1 MTLSRLAPAIPS
13 AGDVMAE
20 TVIHHILRR
29 LNEIGVD
36 DVFGV
41 AGDYAFPVN
50 DAIVEHPAITWVG
63 CCNELN
69 AGYAAD
75 GYARMRGVG
84 AVCTTYGVG
93 ELAAMS
99 AIAGSYAEHLAV
111 FHLVG
116 SPNLPT
122 QEGRALVHHT
132 LGDGEFDLFHKMAE
146 PVVCAS
152 AVMTPQNTA
161 AETERL
167 IAEALYH
174 RRPVYMAIPSDVADT
189 PVLGTAASHNPAT
202 SDPPSLAAATDAV
215 AAVLNNAGQACVLP
229 GVLLRRLRLQDAA
242 TAFIDAWGLPFAT
255 MFADKSVLGEDRPHY
270 IGMYTGRL
278 GSEPVRAFVESCDAV
293 VMIGAMLTDGNTA
306 GHTVGLDPSKT
317 ITIDHHRTT
326 VGSTMYR
333 NVEMADLLAQVSERI
348 TKQAQPPAI
357 TPETLGP
364 IVGGG
369 EDPIT
374 ADALYP
380 RLADFFRPDDVI
392 MTDTGTSS
400 LGLTFAQLPSGAEFH
415 NQTLWASIGWATPA
429 AFGAAAGAQD
439 RRLILITGE
448 GAHQMTAQ
456 EISQFDRH
464 GLRPIVLVL
473 NNSGYLSER
482 MLCKDMALGYN
493 DIAAWNYAE
502 LPHALGCQRWFTA
515 RVRSCG
521 LLDDALKT
529 AGQADGAAYI
539 EIITDPYEAP
549 PMYRKLHENVKSFY
563 NIH

>member
-1 MTLSRLAPAIPS
+1 
-13 AGDVMAE
+13 MAE
-20 TVIHHILRR
+20 AVIQYVLRR

-50 DAIVEHPAITWVG
+50 DAIVEHPAIDWIG

-116 SPNLPT
+116 TPNLPT

-132 LGDGEFDLFHKMAE
+132 LGNGEFDLFHKMAE
-146 PVVCAS
+146 PIVCAS
-152 AVMTPQNTA
+152 AIMTPQNA
-161 AETERL
+161 VSETERL

-174 RRPVYMAIPSDVADT
+174 RRPVYMAFPSDVADM
-189 PVLGTAASHNPAT
+189 PVLGVAPSASAPS
-202 SDPPSLAAATDAV
+202 SDPASLAAATDAV
-215 AAVLNNAGQACVLP
+215 SAALNNAGQACVLP
-229 GVLLRRLRLQDAA
+229 GILLRRLALQGAA
-242 TAFIDAWGLPFAT
+242 AAFIDSCGLAFAT
-255 MFADKSVLGEDRPHY
+255 MFADKSVLGEDHPNY
-270 IGMYTGRL
+270 IGMYAGRL
-278 GSEPVRAFVESCDAV
+278 MGEPVRAFVESCDAV
-293 VMIGAMLTDGNTA
+293 VLIGAMLTDGNTA
-306 GHTVGLDPSKT
+306 GHTVRLDPDKT

-326 VGSTMYR
+326 VGPVQYR
-333 NVEMADLLAQVSERI
+333 NVEMADILTQLSGRTTKRAQR
-348 TKQAQPPAI
+348 PAI

-369 EDPIT
+369 EDQIT
-374 ADALYP
+374 VDALYP
-380 RLADFFRPDDVI
+380 RVANFFRPGDVI

-400 LGLTFAQLPSGAEFH
+400 LGLAFAQLPKGAEFH

-429 AFGAAAGAQD
+429 AFGAAIGAPD

-448 GAHQMTAQ
+448 GAHQMTVQ
-456 EISQFDRH
+456 EICQYGRL
-464 GLRPIVLVL
+464 GLRPIILVL

-482 MLCKDMALGYN
+482 MLCKDMGLAYN
-493 DIAAWNYAE
+493 DVAAWNYAA
-502 LPHALGCQRWFTA
+502 LPNALGCEGWLTA
-515 RVRSCG
+515 RVSSCG
-521 LLDDALKT
+521 MLDDALKT
-529 AGQADGAAYI
+529 AEQADGAVYI
-539 EIITDPYEAP
+539 EVITDAYEAP
-549 PMYRKLHENVKSFY
+549 PMYKKLHENVKSFY

>member
-1 MTLSRLAPAIPS
+1 
-13 AGDVMAE
+13 MAE
-20 TVIHHILRR
+20 TVIQYVLRR

-50 DAIVEHPAITWVG
+50 DAIAEHPVVNWIG

-99 AIAGSYAEHLAV
+99 AIAGAYAEHLPV

-116 SPNLPT
+116 TPNLAT
-122 QEGRALVHHT
+122 EEGRALVHHT
-132 LGDGEFDLFHKMAE
+132 LGTGEFDLFHRMAE
-146 PVVCAS
+146 PIVCAS
-152 AVMTPQNTA
+152 AVMTPQNVA

-167 IAEALYH
+167 IAAALYH
-174 RRPVYMAIPSDVADT
+174 RRPVYMAIASDVADM
-189 PVLGTAASHNPAT
+189 PVLGGAPAVSVPI
-202 SDPPSLAAATDAV
+202 SDPESLAAAADAV
-215 AAVLNNAGQACVLP
+215 AAALNGAGQACVLP
-229 GVLLRRLRLQDAA
+229 GLLLRRLGLQAAAGAFLDASC
-242 TAFIDAWGLPFAT
+242 LPFAT
-255 MFADKSVLGEDRPHY
+255 MFADKSVLGEDHPGY
-270 IGMYTGRL
+270 IGMYAGRL
-278 GSEPVRAFVESCDAV
+278 MGEPVRAFVESCDV
-293 VMIGAMLTDGNTA
+293 VVLIGAMLTDGNTA
-306 GHTVGLDPSKT
+306 GHTVRLEPAKT
-317 ITIDHHRTT
+317 INIDHHRVT
-326 VGSTMYR
+326 VGPKVYR
-333 NVEMADLLAQVSERI
+333 NVEIAEILAQLPGRV
-348 TKQAQPPAI
+348 TKRAQRPAI
-357 TPETLGP
+357 APETLGP

-380 RLADFFRPDDVI
+380 RCAGFFRPSDVI
-392 MTDTGTSS
+392 ITDTGTSS
-400 LGLTFAQLPSGAEFH
+400 LGLAFAQLPKGAEFH

-429 AFGAAAGAQD
+429 AFGAAVGASD
-439 RRLILITGE
+439 RRVILMTGE
-448 GAHQMTAQ
+448 GAHQMTVQ
-456 EISQFDRH
+456 EISQFGRH

-482 MLCKDMALGYN
+482 MLCKDMALAYN
-493 DIAAWNYAE
+493 DIAAWSYAE
-502 LPHALGCQRWFTA
+502 LPHAMGCQGWFNA

-521 LLDDALKT
+521 VLDDALKT
-529 AGQADGAAYI
+529 AEQADGASYI
-539 EIITDPYEAP
+539 EVVTDAYEAP
-549 PMYRKLHENVKSFY
+549 PMYKKLHQNVKSFY

>member
-1 MTLSRLAPAIPS
+1 MS
-13 AGDVMAE
+13 E
-20 TVIHHILRR
+20 TVIQYILRR

-41 AGDYAFPVN
+41 AGDYSFRVN
-50 DAIVEHPAITWVG
+50 DAIVEHPAINWIG

-116 SPNLPT
+116 TPNLPT

-132 LGDGEFDLFHKMAE
+132 LGNGEFDLFHRMAE
-146 PVVCAS
+146 PIVCAS
-152 AVMTPQNTA
+152 AVMTPQNVA
-161 AETERL
+161 SETERL
-167 IAEALYH
+167 IAAALYH
-174 RRPVYMAIPSDVADT
+174 RRPVYMAIASDVADA
-189 PVLGTAASHNPAT
+189 PVLGGAGSVSAPT
-202 SDPPSLAAATDAV
+202 SDPESLAAATDAV
-215 AAVLNNAGQACVLP
+215 AEALNNAGRACVLP
-229 GVLLRRLRLQDAA
+229 GVLVRRLGLQASAAAFVDAS
-242 TAFIDAWGLPFAT
+242 GLPFAT
-255 MFADKSVLGEDRPHY
+255 MFADKSVLGEDHSNY
-270 IGMYTGRL
+270 IGMYAGRL
-278 GSEPVRAFVESCDAV
+278 MGEPVRAFVESCDVV

-306 GHTVGLDPSKT
+306 GHTVRLDPDKT
-317 ITIDHHRTT
+317 INIGHHRTT
-326 VGSTMYR
+326 VGPTVYR
-333 NVEMADLLAQVSERI
+333 NVEIADILAQLPGRI
-348 TKQAQPPAI
+348 TKRAGRPVIA
-357 TPETLGP
+357 PEALGP

-380 RLADFFRPDDVI
+380 RWANFFRPGDVI

-400 LGLTFAQLPSGAEFH
+400 VGLAFAQLPEGAELH

-429 AFGAAAGAQD
+429 AFGAAIGAPD

-456 EISQFDRH
+456 EISQFGRH
-464 GLRPIVLVL
+464 GLRPIVFVL

-482 MLCKDMALGYN
+482 LLCKDMALAYN

-502 LPHALGCQRWFTA
+502 LPHAVGCQGWFNA
-515 RVRSCG
+515 RVSSCG
-521 LLDDALKT
+521 VLDDALKT
-529 AGQADGAAYI
+529 AEQAAGAAYI
-539 EIITDPYEAP
+539 EVITDAYEAP
-549 PMYRKLHENVKSFY
+549 PMYKKLRENVESFY
-563 NIH
+563 NVH